1 MKEPLVPWVLWVLV
15 ALVALAVL
23 GSRTTKSAELDA
35 RLPIKLSTIGF
46 ALQADLCYTNRVDVW
61 THDERNVERLRHGDQ
76 LFISVRETS
85 VSVERL
91 VEILKRRGVKLI
103 FYLMDEP
110 VVAPEVVKA
119 VSQVAIR
126 MFVQNSAYELPNVH
140 IMPIGIR
147 DCGSVVAMHS
157 GMYEQRT
164 LLDAPRLTPLEKRH
178 KCLLCF
184 NLGTHES
191 RRACYD
197 ALHCLPFVL
206 DLNVTGDG
214 PGQDWRSFSVPP
226 AAVYAA
232 TIRSR
237 YVLAPRGIGLDT
249 HRFYEAI
256 YLWSVP
262 IVVRSSS
269 SFDRLYTVFP
279 CLVVAA
285 WTDVTAELLDREY
298 AACASRLRAF
308 HDRYPRFLTDRATI
322 SELLLSM

>member
-1 MKEPLVPWVLWVLV
+1 MYRVLWVLV
-15 ALVALAVL
+15 ALVAVAALLVIC
-23 GSRTTKSAELDA
+23 SKTTKNSELDA

-46 ALQADLCYTNRVDVW
+46 ALQADLCYTSRVDVW

-85 VSVERL
+85 ASIERI
-91 VEILKRRGVKLI
+91 VAILKRRGVKLV
-103 FYLMDEP
+103 FFLMDEP
-110 VVAPEVVKA
+110 VVAPEVVSA
-119 VSQVAIR
+119 VSPVAIR

-147 DCGSVVAMHS
+147 DCGTIVAMHA

-164 LLDAPRLTPLEKRH
+164 LLEAPRLTPLEKRH

-184 NLGTHES
+184 SLVTHES

-197 ALHCLPFVL
+197 ALRGLPFVL
-206 DLNVTGDG
+206 DLNATAG
-214 PGQDWRSFSVPP
+214 PGADWRSFSVPP

-232 TIRSR
+232 TIRSQ
-237 YVLAPRGIGLDT
+237 YVLAPRGTGVDT

-262 IVVRSSS
+262 IVVRTNSA
-269 SFDRLYTVFP
+269 FDRLYTVFP

-298 AACASRLRAF
+298 EACAYRLRAF
-308 HDRYPRFLTDRATI
+308 HYRYPRFLTDRATI
-322 SELLLSM
+322 SDLLLRL